1 VTWVETLTAAAD
13 IVSLVL
19 WTGVKVHFL
28 AGAMLWPLA
37 RRRARMLGR
46 GPSWTPLREGQEVL
60 TVVRGRWTPAT
71 VNAAPWGWPSVR
83 LRLGLSD
90 RPAAVWRLI
99 PEVVSAECEE
109 DGLADE

>member
-1 VTWVETLTAAAD
+1 MTWGETLTLAAD
-13 IVSLVL
+13 IVALVL

-37 RRRARMLGR
+37 RWRARGR
-46 GPSWTPLREGQEVL
+46 ASWNALREGQWVL
-60 TVVRGRWTPAT
+60 TVVRGRWVPAT
-71 VNAAPWGWPSVR
+71 VDVVPWGWPSVR
-83 LRLGLSD
+83 LRIDLPD
-90 RPAAVWRLI
+90 APRMVWRLI